1 MKRDFLKLGDFSL
14 DEHMALFRRTAELKQ
29 MRRRRKAVMTL
40 VGRALVLIFEKSS
53 TRTRVSFE
61 LAMTQLGGDALTLPV
76 SDSQMAR
83 GEPLS
88 DTARVL
94 SRYADAIM
102 VRTFGEERLFEFAKH
117 ATVPVVNGLTDQGH
131 PVQVLA
137 DLYTM
142 AERFGAERLGEL
154 KGRKVAFVGDGLSN
168 MARSWMEAAGVFGVE
183 LHLAAP
189 KAFRPSAQQAEDY
202 GGRSGNIK
210 LFDTP
215 EEACRGV
222 DVVTTDVWI
231 SMGQDAERE
240 LRRQAFGGYCVDERL
255 LSLASPEAF
264 VLHCLPAHRGEEIS
278 AAVLE
283 GPRSAVWDEAENRL
297 HVQKALLEKLI
308 LDAEKEA

>member
-1 MKRDFLKLGDFSL
+1 MKRDFLRLRDFTLS
-14 DEHMALFRRTAELKQ
+14 EHLELLRRTTELKR
-29 MRRRRKAVMTL
+29 MRRLRKAVFPL
-40 VGRALVLIFEKSS
+40 AGRALVLIFEKSS

-61 LAMTQLGGDALTLPV
+61 LAMTQLGGDALTLPI

-102 VRTFGEERLFEFAKH
+102 FRTFGEERLMEFARH
-117 ATVPVVNGLTDQGH
+117 STVPVINGLTDQGH

-137 DLYTM
+137 DLFTM
-142 AERFGAERLGEL
+142 AERLGEL
-154 KGRKVAFVGDGLSN
+154 QGRKVAFVGDGLGN
-168 MARSWMEAAGVFGVE
+168 MARSWMEAAGLFGVE
-183 LHLAAP
+183 LRLAAP
-189 KAFRPSAQQAEDY
+189 EKFRPSKEEAESHGDKV
-202 GGRSGNIK
+202 K

-215 EEACRGV
+215 EEACRGA

-231 SMGQDAERE
+231 SMGQDTERE
-240 LRRQAFGGYCVDERL
+240 LRREAFRGYCVDERL
-255 LSLASPEAF
+255 LSLAQPEAF

-278 AAVLE
+278 AEVLE

>member
-1 MKRDFLKLGDFSL
+1 MKRDFLKLRDFTLS
-14 DEHMALFRRTAELKQ
+14 EHLELLRRTAELKRL
-29 MRRRRKAVMTL
+29 RRLRKAVLPL

-61 LAMTQLGGDALTLPV
+61 LAMTQLGGDALTLPIA
-76 SDSQMAR
+76 DSQMAR
-83 GEPLS
+83 GEPLA

-102 VRTFGEERLFEFAKH
+102 FRTFGEERLLEFARH
-117 ATVPVVNGLTDQGH
+117 STVPVINGLTDEGH

-137 DLYTM
+137 DLFTM
-142 AERFGAERLGEL
+142 AERLGEL
-154 KGRKVAFVGDGLSN
+154 AGRKVAFVGDGLSN

-183 LHLAAP
+183 LRLAAP
-189 KAFRPSAQQAEDY
+189 EKFRPCAQEAEHC
-202 GGRSGNIK
+202 GGGKVK
-210 LFDTP
+210 LCETP
-215 EEACRGV
+215 EEACRGA

-231 SMGQDAERE
+231 SMGQDTERE
-240 LRRQAFGGYCVDERL
+240 LRKEAFGGYCVDERL
-255 LSLASPEAF
+255 LSLAKPEAF

-278 AAVLE
+278 EEVLE

-308 LDAEKEA
+308 LDAEKEV

>member
-1 MKRDFLKLGDFSL
+1 MKRDFLKLRDLSL
-14 DEHMALFRRTAELKQ
+14 GEHQALLKRTTELKH
-29 MRRRRKAVMTL
+29 MRRRREVVTTL
-40 VGRALVLIFEKSS
+40 AGRSLVLIFEKSS

-61 LAMTQLGGDALTLPV
+61 LAMTQLGGHALTLPV
-76 SDSQMAR
+76 ADSQLAR
-83 GEPLS
+83 GEPLA

-102 VRTFGEERLFEFAKH
+102 VRTFGEERIYAFAQH
-117 ATVPVVNGLTDQGH
+117 ATVPVINGLTDQGH

-142 AERFGAERLGEL
+142 VERLGEL
-154 KGRKVAFVGDGLSN
+154 QGRKVAFVGDGVGN
-168 MARSWMEAAGVFGVE
+168 MARSWMEAAGLFGLQ

-189 KAFRPSAQQAEDY
+189 EKFRPTAQEAAAL
-202 GGRSGNIK
+202 GGHGVK

-215 EEACRGV
+215 QEACRGV
-222 DVVTTDVWI
+222 DVVTTDVWT
-231 SMGQDAERE
+231 SMGQDAEKA
-240 LRRQAFGGYCVDERL
+240 LRKEAFDGYCVDAAL
-255 LSLASPEAF
+255 LSHARPEAF

-278 AAVLE
+278 EEVLE

-308 LDAEKEA
+308 LEAEKEA

>member
-1 MKRDFLKLGDFSL
+1 MKRDFLKLSDFTPH
-14 DEHMALFRRTAELKQ
+14 EHLELFRRTTELKRL
-29 MRRRRKAVMTL
+29 RRHRKAVLTL

-61 LAMTQLGGDALTLPV
+61 LAMTQLGGDALTLPIA
-76 SDSQMAR
+76 DSQMSR
-83 GEPLS
+83 GEPLA

-102 VRTFGEERLFEFAKH
+102 FRTFGEERLLEFAKH

-142 AERFGAERLGEL
+142 VERLGEVE
-154 KGRKVAFVGDGLSN
+154 GRKVAFVGDGLGN
-168 MARSWMEAAGVFGVE
+168 MARSWMEAAGLLGVQ

-189 KAFRPSAQQAEDY
+189 KAFRPSEEEAAKY
-202 GGRSGNIK
+202 GDHVK

-240 LRRQAFGGYCVDERL
+240 WRREAFCGYCVDERL
-255 LSLASPEAF
+255 LSLAKPEAF

-278 AAVLE
+278 QEVLE

-308 LDAEKEA
+308 LDAEKEV